1 MSETNVNETVEAVN
15 RAVTIYG
22 GISQDSMQ
30 GVIEELLDIQAF
42 DAEYLMTYGKDAKL
56 LPVVVD
62 IVSCPG
68 GDAWVCQCVIDI
80 LLSLKAPVITRCLGQ
95 AQSAG
100 FLIFLT
106 GDIRIAGKHS
116 TLMFHQVSYDLGMN
130 TFKIQ
135 KQELKEFGRMQ
146 RRMDELVTSRTCV
159 TKEELEEWAGSEKYF
174 DWDEAFN
181 YGIIT
186 DDLDLDFMY
195 FVDWL
200 NLGEEE
206 NKNEE

>member
-1 MSETNVNETVEAVN
+1 
-15 RAVTIYG
+15 
-22 GISQDSMQ
+22 
-30 GVIEELLDIQAF
+30 
-42 DAEYLMTYGKDAKL
+42 
-56 LPVVVD
+56 
-62 IVSCPG
+62 
-68 GDAWVCQCVIDI
+68 
-80 LLSLKAPVITRCLGQ
+80 
-95 AQSAG
+95 
-100 FLIFLT
+100 
-106 GDIRIAGKHS
+106 
-116 TLMFHQVSYDLGMN
+116 MFHQVSYDLGMN

-146 RRMDELVTSRTCV
+146 RRMDELVTSRTSV